1 MGAKPGAK
9 PGARPGGR
17 MGATLG
23 ARLGARPGRGLGARP
38 VLPAVIVYIIHT
50 GTLPVVGRTRHM
62 YVNIYPS
69 SIFDCVYIIPT
80 ESVKEL
86 SLTDSKTDLWVT
98 AREAGLEPGRVGG
111 WGKGRRPGW
120 GPSRGPGRV
129 RGWGPHWGPGRV
141 EGWGPGRSCLQ

>member
-1 MGAKPGAK
+1 M
-9 PGARPGGR
+9 ARLTSVEQPGGQD
-17 MGATLG
+17 GIQDG
-23 ARLGARPGRGLGARP
+23 VQDGGREKGQDRVQDGGQDGGQAWW
-38 VLPAVIVYIIHT
+38 HT
-50 GTLPVVGRTRHM
+50 GGQDGGLIACSDSVYCTLPVVGRTRHM

-86 SLTDSKTDLWVT
+86 SLTDNKTDLWVT

-129 RGWGPHWGPGRV
+129 
-141 EGWGPGRSCLQ
+141 